1 LRFRRCCGFLA
12 FVVDGIVASRSDSSE
27 GNAAPLERLLGASML
42 TLLKSHLKK
51 LRKTYTHPNRVL
63 HYDDLL
69 TLLLICFFNPTVR
82 SLRTLAGASR
92 MPGLT
97 EHLSV
102 EQACRSTISDANR
115 LLDASLLEPLI
126 DDLRKRLPQLP
137 HTDRKLEQ
145 LLRQVR
151 AVDGSFFSVAAD
163 VEWALRKRKPHSA
176 AQDDRFVR
184 LDLQLCCATGIPTG
198 VEING
203 KGTSEVSTF
212 RKQITPGMIYV
223 ADRGVFSFN
232 YVRDLI
238 AAPAD
243 FVLRIK
249 TSPCFESGEQ
259 RPLVAADLEAGV
271 LSDQIGQLVPAPV
284 ARKKTPSI
292 AAAKPPIGS
301 LRQVIIADPNN
312 PDKPVR
318 LLSNMLDVPAYVLG
332 VIYRWRWQIE
342 LFFRWLK
349 VHANFRHLI
358 SHSRNGLGIGFHV
371 AVIAVLLMYLHSGQ
385 KVSKY
390 AYSLLTMV
398 AMGMGT
404 AADIIPILE
413 DREREKRL
421 ERQRR
426 ERKKLEKKHP

>member
-1 LRFRRCCGFLA
+1 MAKVSALPGSNSQET
-12 FVVDGIVASRSDSSE
+12 GASL
-27 GNAAPLERLLGASML
+27 PERLLGGQFL
-42 TLLKSHLKK
+42 ELLEGHLRR
-51 LRKTYTHPNRVL
+51 LRKVQDHPNRVL

-69 TLLLICFFNPTVR
+69 TLLLICFFNPTIR
-82 SLRTLAGASR
+82 SLRTLQSASR
-92 MPGLT
+92 MVGLQ

-115 LLDASLLEPLI
+115 VLDPALLKPLI
-126 DDLRKRLPQLP
+126 EDLRKRLPQLP

-163 VEWALRKRKPHSA
+163 VEWALRKRKAGSA
-176 AQDDRFVR
+176 TTDDRFVR

-198 VEING
+198 VEISG
-203 KGTSEVSTF
+203 KGTSEVSVF
-212 RKQITPGMIYV
+212 RRHIEPGMIYV

-249 TSPCFESGEQ
+249 TSQSFQATEHRTLDP
-259 RPLVAADLEAGV
+259 ADMEAGV
-271 LSDQIGQLVPAPV
+271 ISDCVGQIVPAPV
-284 ARKKTPSI
+284 ARLKTPSI
-292 AAAKPPIGS
+292 AAANPPIGS
-301 LRQVIIADPNN
+301 LRQVIINDPNN
-312 PDKPVR
+312 PGKPVR
-318 LLSNMLDVPAYVLG
+318 LLSNMLDVPAHVLG

-358 SHSRNGLGIGFHV
+358 SHSPNGLGIGFHV
-371 AVIAVLLMYLHSGQ
+371 AVIAVLLMYLHSGR

-404 AADIIPILE
+404 VSDIIPILE

-421 ERQRR
+421 ER
-426 ERKKLEKKHP
+426 ERLARKRLEKKAK

>member
-1 LRFRRCCGFLA
+1 LLGLWLLGFVIDGPAGLDSDACCG
-12 FVVDGIVASRSDSSE
+12 G
-27 GNAAPLERLLGASML
+27 AAPPERLLGGS
-42 TLLKSHLKK
+42 LLKLLKGHLKK
-51 LRKTYTHPNRVL
+51 LRKAYKHPNRVL

-82 SLRTLAGASR
+82 SLRTLQSASR
-92 MPGLT
+92 MPGLA
-97 EHLSV
+97 EHLSI

-115 LLDASLLEPLI
+115 VLDPALLEPLI

-137 HTDRKLEQ
+137 HTDCKLEQ

-163 VEWALRKRKPHSA
+163 VEWALRKRKAGSA
-176 AQDDRFVR
+176 ATDDRFVR

-198 VEING
+198 VQISG
-203 KGTSEVSTF
+203 KGSSEVSVF

-249 TSPCFESGEQ
+249 TSQCFQATEP
-259 RPLVAADLEAGV
+259 RPLDPADLEAGV
-271 LSDQIGQLVPAPV
+271 LSDQIGQIVPAPV
-284 ARKKTPSI
+284 ARKKTPSV
-292 AAAKPPIGS
+292 AAANPPIGS
-301 LRQVIIADPNN
+301 LREVIIHDPNN
-312 PDKPVR
+312 PAKPVR
-318 LLSNMLDVPAYVLG
+318 LLSNMLDVPAHVLG

-358 SHSRNGLGIGFHV
+358 SHSPNGLGIGFHV

-404 AADIIPILE
+404 ASDIIPILE

-421 ERQRR
+421 ER
-426 ERKKLEKKHP
+426 ERLARKRLEKTAN